1 MSDRYC
7 PFCGELVPST
17 SVTCPK
23 CYRKIP
29 AEPDAPKEER
39 RRERQR
45 DTPVDER
52 PKRSYNKKVAL
63 ALAVIPGF
71 FGVLG
76 LGQIYKDYR
85 STGGYF
91 ILLLGLLLFTGSM
104 LLLTS
109 HMHGVF
115 MNILTTIGAF
125 PLMLLYA
132 FVVIGSVIDILLN
145 SLFRMDVS
153 SFRH

>member
-1 MSDRYC
+1 MSDSFC

-45 DTPVDER
+45 DTPVGER

-109 HMHGVF
+109 HMHGVL
-115 MNILTTIGAF
+115 MSILTTIGAF

-132 FVVIGSVIDILLN
+132 FVFIGSVIDILLN

>member
-1 MSDRYC
+1 M
-7 PFCGELVPST
+7 PST

-45 DTPVDER
+45 DTPVGER

-109 HMHGVF
+109 HMHGVL

-132 FVVIGSVIDILLN
+132 FVFIGSVIDILLN

>member
-109 HMHGVF
+109 HMHGVL

-132 FVVIGSVIDILLN
+132 FVFIGSVIDILLN

>member
-29 AEPDAPKEER
+29 AEPDVPKEER

-52 PKRSYNKKVAL
+52 PQRSYNKKVAL

-109 HMHGVF
+109 HMHGVL

-132 FVVIGSVIDILLN
+132 FVFIGSVIDILLN

>member
-29 AEPDAPKEER
+29 TEPDVPKEER

-45 DTPVDER
+45 DTPVGER

-109 HMHGVF
+109 HMHGVL

-132 FVVIGSVIDILLN
+132 FVFIGSVIDILLN

>member
-1 MSDRYC
+1 M
-7 PFCGELVPST
+7 
-17 SVTCPK
+17 
-23 CYRKIP
+23 
-29 AEPDAPKEER
+29 
-39 RRERQR
+39 
-45 DTPVDER
+45 
-52 PKRSYNKKVAL
+52 
-63 ALAVIPGF
+63 
-71 FGVLG
+71 
-76 LGQIYKDYR
+76 GQIYKDYR

-109 HMHGVF
+109 HMHGVL

-132 FVVIGSVIDILLN
+132 FVFIGSVIDILLN

>member
-1 MSDRYC
+1 MSDRFC

-45 DTPVDER
+45 DTPVGER

-109 HMHGVF
+109 HMHGVL

-132 FVVIGSVIDILLN
+132 FVFIGSVIDILLN

>member
-7 PFCGELVPST
+7 PHCGELVPST

-29 AEPDAPKEER
+29 AEPEVPKEER

-45 DTPVDER
+45 DTPVGER
-52 PKRSYNKKVAL
+52 PKREYNKMVAL
-63 ALAVIPGF
+63 ILAVIPGF
-71 FGVLG
+71 FGILG
-76 LGQIYKDYR
+76 LGQIYRNYR
-85 STGGYF
+85 NTSGYF
-91 ILLLGLLLFTGSM
+91 ILLIGLLLFAGAL

-109 HMHGVF
+109 HVHGMF
-115 MNILTTIGAF
+115 MNILTTVGAF

-132 FVVIGSVIDILLN
+132 FVFIGSVIDILLN
-145 SLFRMDVS
+145 SVFRMEIG
-153 SFRH
+153 SFGH

>member
-7 PFCGELVPST
+7 PWCGELVPSS

-29 AEPDAPKEER
+29 VEPEVPKEEK
-39 RRERQR
+39 RRERMK
-45 DTPVDER
+45 DTPVGER
-52 PKRSYNKKVAL
+52 PKREYNKTVAIL
-63 ALAVIPGF
+63 LAVIPGF
-71 FGVLG
+71 FGILG
-76 LGQIYKDYR
+76 LGQIYRDYR
-85 STGGYF
+85 RAGGYF
-91 ILLLGLLLFTGSM
+91 ILLFGLILFAGAM

-109 HMHGVF
+109 HWHGVLLS
-115 MNILTTIGAF
+115 ILTTIGAF

-132 FVVIGSVIDILLN
+132 FVFIGSVIDVLLN
-145 SLFRMDVS
+145 SVFRMEVG

>member
-29 AEPDAPKEER
+29 AEPDVPKEER

-45 DTPVDER
+45 DTPVGER
-52 PKRSYNKKVAL
+52 PKHGYNKTLAL
-63 ALAVIPGF
+63 ALAVVPGF

-76 LGQIYKDYR
+76 LGQIYRNYR
-85 STGGYF
+85 NTGGYF
-91 ILLLGLLLFTGSM
+91 ILLLGLLLFTGAM

-109 HMHGVF
+109 HMHGAF
-115 MNILTTIGAF
+115 MNILTTVGAF

-132 FVVIGSVIDILLN
+132 FVFIGSVIDVLLN
-145 SLFRMDVS
+145 SVFRMDVS